1 MLLLI
6 IVIQLCKKSQSSKR
20 ISSDEQKR
28 NVYKSCDE
36 SPSQFEHG
44 RNEEYIEISSSQQL
58 NHMYQP
64 MDSVYHEIDESMD
77 LLKIPASSHAANDLE
92 NHTVKLKT

>member
-20 ISSDEQKR
+20 ISPDEQKR

-44 RNEEYIEISSSQQL
+44 KNEEYIEISSSQQL
-58 NHMYQP
+58 SHMYQP
-64 MDSVYHEIDESMD
+64 MDSVYHEIDECMD
-77 LLKIPASSHAANDLE
+77 LLKTPASSNAANDLE

>member
-6 IVIQLCKKSQSSKR
+6 IVIQLCKKTQSTKR

-44 RNEEYIEISSSQQL
+44 RNEEYIEISSSQQ
-58 NHMYQP
+58 
-64 MDSVYHEIDESMD
+64 
-77 LLKIPASSHAANDLE
+77 
-92 NHTVKLKT
+92 